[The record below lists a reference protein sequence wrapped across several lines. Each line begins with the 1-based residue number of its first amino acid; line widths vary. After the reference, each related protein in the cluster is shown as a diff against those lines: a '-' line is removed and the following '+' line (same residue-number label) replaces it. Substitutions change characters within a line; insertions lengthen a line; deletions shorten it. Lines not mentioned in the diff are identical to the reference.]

1 MGYSKLFTKKILAV
15 LLFCLVQTGFVTATI
30 AQTTFDA
37 AGCPTNP
44 SPTLTGNQTVTCN
57 APGTIVTQAIL
68 TTQNN
73 SSASFN
79 NENITIT
86 SGTTIQLNG
95 STIGLASSSTVNNY
109 GTLNVINN
117 FTFGYGISMGA
128 NGRSTSGGNTVNNYG
143 TISTTGAG
151 GAGIKIDASNASA
164 LGNTITNSGNIT
176 TSGNMTGSNE
186 ANGILL
192 ISGSTNTSVINTV
205 TNSGTITTSGT
216 QAIGIHV
223 ESAKSTTSIT
233 NSGTIRTTGASATG
247 LWAQNTSNV
256 LTINNSGTIST
267 SGSAANGIYVVGAAA
282 ITNSGM
288 VCPGTVSNGVCTA
301 SGTGYGIGLENN
313 ANTNRSSITN
323 NAGGS
328 IISSTTAIWSS
339 QQPGVDIY
347 NSGTISGTN
356 SAINFVSSTSGG
368 SSNSVT
374 LYRGSVT
381 SGAINFNT
389 GSTQETLN
397 FNGFVNNSFS
407 NAITGLNIINAT
419 NSAQIV
425 MNSSAG
431 YALVSGVVNVDASS
445 SLKISGTIQDQTTP
459 VAAATSVD
467 KIGAGTLTLSG
478 SNTYTGGTTLDA
490 GMIAI
495 SNNAALGTGNISMAN
510 NTSLQALGNIA
521 LANAMTLSG
530 TSNIDTNGNPVSL
543 NGVISGTGGF
553 NKIGAGTL
561 TITNTNP
568 YTGNTNLMSGT
579 LLLTGSTASNTTV
592 NSGTT
597 LQGSGTINGSLTN
610 YGTLQP
616 SYTGNKTN
624 FTVAGNYNSTGGVFV
639 SNLYAPD
646 TAITADTLTISG
658 AGKTATGNTRIG
670 LNNMQ
675 LLGKPTVGDG
685 ILLVNTTNGA
695 TTAANAF
702 YYPARIAVGAYE
714 YRLVQGGT
722 NAPGNWYLKADNAAT
737 VQIVAAYGNQPVTSY
752 DTQQASASAST
763 TSAQYVPIITNPAA
777 DPITPQSSQRLEV
790 ANYPAISS
798 LARLYAMNTVDS
810 YDQRRG
816 DLTQLNRA
824 GNETNQSAA
833 WGRFLGKADELRSNN
848 RDLGP
853 GLNARTYAVQ
863 LGADLYR
870 HFSENGQTVIGPFMT
885 LGQANGNTY
894 NSTGTTGTGNVQMQ
908 AYSLGFNATHIA
920 PNGVYVD
927 TVIQAS
933 RYTGAQANSMLGTSI
948 NTMGWGATASLEGGI
963 KLHAT
968 EKVSITP
975 QAQLT
980 VNNNRFN
987 DAQDTYSKI
996 DMPSDTSLIGRVGVK
1011 IAYDTTTASG
1021 PTTSAWMRVSGLST
1035 LAGKNGQMNFQ
1046 STYTPDTTAFNAQA
1060 PANWMAIDAGLN
1072 VKITK
1077 DSQLS
1082 LNLGYDT
1089 SLTSAYQ
1096 GVYGR
1101 IGLQV
1106 AF

>member
-1 MGYSKLFTKKILAV
+1 MDFLKCSIKKFLLVFFSCLISLGYIAE
-15 LLFCLVQTGFVTATI
+15 TI
-30 AQTTFDA
+30 AQTDPVT
-37 AGCPTNP
+37 GCAT
-44 SPTLTGNQTVTCN
+44 STLASGNLTITCN
-57 APGTIVTQAIL
+57 SPGTVVTQAI
-68 TTQNN
+68 TTPQGPYTSPVVASDYNN
-73 SSASFN
+73 VNVTVVAGS
-79 NENITIT
+79 
-86 SGTTIQLNG
+86 TIQLVG
-95 STIGLASSSTVNNY
+95 SPIGLSSSSTVNNY
-109 GTLNVINN
+109 GTLSAINN
-117 FTFGYGISMGA
+117 FTYGYGISIGA
-128 NGRSTSGGNTVNNYG
+128 NNRSTTGGNTINNYG
-143 TISTTGAG
+143 TISTTGLGA
-151 GAGIKIDASNASA
+151 AGIKIDASSA
-164 LGNTITNSGNIT
+164 GSSGNTISNSGTIT
-176 TSGNMTGSNE
+176 TSGNLISTTE
-186 ANGILL
+186 ANGIYLK
-192 ISGSTNTSVINTV
+192 SGSTSTSVINTI

-223 ESAKSTTSIT
+223 ESVKSAITIT
-233 NSGTIRTTGASATG
+233 NSGSIRTSGTSATG
-247 LWAQNTSNV
+247 IWAQNTSNV

-267 SGSAANGIYVVGAAA
+267 PGSSANGIYVIGAAA
-282 ITNSGM
+282 VTNSGM
-288 VCPGTVSNGVCTA
+288 VCPGTVSGGVCSV
-301 SGTGYGIGLENN
+301 SGTGYGIGIENN

-328 IISSTTAIWSS
+328 IMSSTTAIWSS

-347 NSGTISGTN
+347 NSGTISGIN

-374 LYRGSVT
+374 LYAGSVT
-381 SGAINFNT
+381 TGAINFNT

-397 FNGFVNNSFS
+397 LNGLVNNNFS
-407 NAITGLNIINAT
+407 NTITGLNIINAT
-419 NSAQIV
+419 NNAQVV

-445 SLKISGTIQDQTTP
+445 TLTISGTIQDQTTP
-459 VAAATSVD
+459 VAAVTSIN
-467 KIGAGTLTLSG
+467 KIGTGTLTLSG

-495 SNNAALGTGNISMAN
+495 TNSIALGTGNVSMAN
-510 NTSLQALGNIA
+510 STTLQALGSIA
-521 LANAMTLSG
+521 LANAMTLAG
-530 TSNIDTNGNPVSL
+530 TSNIDTNGNVVSL
-543 NGVISGTGGF
+543 NGVISGAGGF

-561 TITNTNP
+561 TITNVNN

-616 SYTGNKTN
+616 SYTGTKTN
-624 FTVAGNYNSTGGVFV
+624 FTVAGNYSSTGGVFV

-685 ILLVNTTNGA
+685 ILLVSTTNGA
-695 TTAANAF
+695 TTAANSF

-714 YRLVQGGT
+714 YRLVQGGA

-737 VQIVAAYGNQPVTSY
+737 AQIVTAYGNQPVTSY
-752 DTQQASASAST
+752 DTQQAAGITAN
-763 TSAQYVPIITNPAA
+763 AQYVPIITNPAA

-790 ANYPAISS
+790 ANYPALSS

-816 DLTQLNRA
+816 DLTQFNVA
-824 GNETNQSAA
+824 SNETNQSTA

-853 GLNARTYAVQ
+853 GLNARTYAMQ
-863 LGADLYR
+863 LGADVFR
-870 HFSENGQTVIGPFMT
+870 HSSENGQTAVGPFMT
-885 LGQANGNTY
+885 LGQASGNTY
-894 NSTGTTGTGNVQMQ
+894 NSTGSTGTGNVQMQ

-920 PNGVYVD
+920 PNGLYVD
-927 TVIQAS
+927 SVIQGT
-933 RYTGAQANSMLGTSI
+933 RFTGAQANSILGTSI
-948 NTMGWGATASLEGGI
+948 NTMGWGITASLEGGMKI
-963 KLHAT
+963 QAT
-968 EKVSITP
+968 DKISITP

-987 DAQDTYSKI
+987 DTQDAYSKI

-1011 IAYDTTTASG
+1011 VSYDTTTATG
-1021 PTTSAWMRVSGLST
+1021 PSTSAWMRISGLST

-1046 STYTPDTTAFNAQA
+1046 STYAPDTTAFNAQS

-1072 VKITK
+1072 IKLTQ

-1089 SLTSAYQ
+1089 SLTNAYQ